1 MIPPPTSPGR
11 ARHTRAGC
19 AVLARLGVIFT
30 VAVLA
35 GAVLAVFGLA
45 HAVLIGGILAGALA
59 VFGLV
64 GAAAAVVGADGFL
77 VLAVAVYGVFL
88 VGGTGLGGVV
98 LIGVVLAGVV
108 LGLVVTRG
116 RDVLR
121 PFSLFAR
128 VVRGSGTVLAR
139 SGLEASEEWQVMC
152 AAAQLMPSDAGRR
165 WLDEA
170 VSFLAEAPPAQQYP
184 AISSYL
190 VTAPQ
195 VIAVTWAGDL
205 ARRARGVKRTA
216 R

>member
-1 MIPPPTSPGR
+1 VIPPPTSPGR

-98 LIGVVLAGVV
+98 LIV
-108 LGLVVTRG
+108 VVTRG